1 MRLVRAT
8 PPAAAPISL
17 AEAKAQCRVEYAD
30 EDLLLQH
37 YIDAATAL
45 LDGSAGILG
54 RCLVSQQWRL
64 ELAAMPV
71 TVALPFPDSTVDQ
84 ALFLDGDGEAV
95 AFDMIWQ
102 GTGTMLL
109 LPRGGI
115 GRPATITV
123 TAGYGGPAAV
133 PAAIRQ
139 AILLLVAY
147 WYDNRDAA
155 PDRSALPM
163 AVDALLAPFRRVRL

>member
-1 MRLVRAT
+1 MRLVLIT

-17 AEAKAQCRVEYAD
+17 AEAKAQCRVEYGD

-45 LDGSAGILG
+45 LDGPAGILG

-64 ELAAMPV
+64 ELAALP
-71 TVALPFPDSTVDQ
+71 TRVALPFPDSTVDQ
-84 ALFLDGDGEAV
+84 AMLHDGDGAPI

-102 GTGTMLL
+102 GLGTMFV
-109 LPRGGI
+109 PRAGI

-123 TAGYGGPAAV
+123 TAGYGSPAQV
-133 PAAIRQ
+133 PVAIRQ
-139 AILLLVAY
+139 AMLLLVAH
-147 WYDNRDAA
+147 WFDHRDTA
-155 PDRSALPM
+155 PDRSAMPM
-163 AVDALLAPFRRVRL
+163 AVDALLAPFRRVHL